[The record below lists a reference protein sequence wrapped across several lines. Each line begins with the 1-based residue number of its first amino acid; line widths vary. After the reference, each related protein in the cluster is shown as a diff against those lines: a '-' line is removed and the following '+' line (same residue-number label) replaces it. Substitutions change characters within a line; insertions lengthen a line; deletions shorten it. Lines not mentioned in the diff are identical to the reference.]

1 MKIGIVSLYP
11 FIKNIKNV
19 VNAVESLG
27 HTTKVLNLY
36 SIKSSIIYELIKKSN
51 ITHWIFSGSPLC
63 VVEKKSPKIPIEI
76 LDLEDKKFML
86 ICYSMESMIFQLNYP
101 ITIRR
106 ELKKEVINLDVDMEK
121 VRKLSKDKLF
131 ENISLPISVWRNH
144 YGYLSSYHINNLT
157 EVSNYQNES
166 MIIFHKNSV
175 LLQIHP
181 ERTKDGYKLIDNW
194 INYL

>member
-11 FIKNIKNV
+11 FIKNIKTL

-27 HTTKVLNLY
+27 HTTKILNLY
-36 SIKSSIIYELIKKSN
+36 SVKSSIIYELIKKSN
-51 ITHWIFSGSPLC
+51 ITHWIFSGSPLS

-106 ELKKEVINLDVDMEK
+106 ELKKEVI
-121 VRKLSKDKLF
+121 R
-131 ENISLPISVWRNH
+131 
-144 YGYLSSYHINNLT
+144 
-157 EVSNYQNES
+157 
-166 MIIFHKNSV
+166 
-175 LLQIHP
+175 LLQTYKKHKKAIIVITHDKDLMAILDKQIKP
-181 ERTKDGYKLIDNW
+181 GNTKIKSPNDRLMITIPTFNQLILPVSRS
-194 INYL
+194 IRLYCF

>member
-11 FIKNIKNV
+11 FIKNIKTV

-27 HTTKVLNLY
+27 HTTKILNLY
-36 SIKSSIIYELIKKSN
+36 SVKSSIIYELIKKSN
-51 ITHWIFSGSPLC
+51 ITHWIFSGSPLS

-86 ICYSMESMIFQLNYP
+86 ICYSMESMVFQLNYP

-144 YGYLSSYHINNLT
+144 YGYLSSYHINNLN
-157 EVSNYQNES
+157 EVSSYENES
-166 MIIFHKNSV
+166 MILFHKNLL